1 VLEEPKLIR
10 EFANPLGLAMLLSI
24 CAVGASAQDA
34 ARTVYFGG
42 DILTMK
48 GDTPAYVEALA
59 VKDGKILFAG
69 SRDEAM
75 AMTDGTTQRVDLAG
89 KTLLPS
95 FIDGH
100 SHYINALLVANQA
113 QVYAPPSGNG
123 KDVPSIIAEIKR
135 FAAERNI
142 RKGELIMAYGY
153 DDSVMPDGRLLNRD
167 DLDAAF
173 PDNPVRVDHV
183 SMHGAVM
190 NSLALAK
197 YGISAATQ
205 TPPGGV
211 IVRKPGTEEPW
222 GLIMETA
229 FLPVMEKAEPMT
241 AEQEIEWSRA
251 GQMLYAQAGITTA
264 HEGASHLPQFETM
277 RRASEAGANIIDVV
291 AFPFITDVDK
301 VLAEVPISEWGSYHD
316 RFKVGGVKITLDGSP
331 QGRTAFFTTPYLQGG
346 PAGETDWYGEPTFP
360 QDLANK
366 MVKKVHDL
374 GVPLIIHT
382 NGDAAIDAFLEAYKL
397 AREGDDGRPWNV
409 TTIHTQFLRKDQI
422 PAFVE
427 NGIRPSFY
435 TLHTFYFADTHVA
448 NRGEAQGSYISPMR
462 DAIDAGL
469 RPTNHTDFVVAP
481 LDQMM
486 MLWSAANR
494 VSRAGRDVG
503 PEQRVTAFEGLKT
516 MTEWAAEQYGEEAT
530 KGTLEAGKLA
540 DLVVLDANPLKV
552 DPKAIRDIHVVETI
566 KEGSTI
572 FPVPEGGF
580 PAPKAPANAAATYA
594 WSIEACDFADV
605 NTAANKTWTLTA
617 LAGSAVEA
625 PVPPTM
631 LFSRGKLSV
640 FGGVNQIS
648 GSYALVNNAVVMGE
662 LVSTR
667 KAGPAELMELEDR
680 FTKTLAGVNG
690 FTVAGEKLTLLTDG
704 KEVAEFRSS
713 E

>member
-1 VLEEPKLIR
+1 
-10 EFANPLGLAMLLSI
+10 
-24 CAVGASAQDA
+24 
-34 ARTVYFGG
+34 
-42 DILTMK
+42 MK
-48 GDTPAYVEALA
+48 GDAPAYVEALA
-59 VKDGKILFAG
+59 VKDGKILFTG
-69 SRDEAM
+69 SKDQALAM
-75 AMTDGTTQRVDLAG
+75 ADGATRVVDLGG

-95 FIDGH
+95 FIDAH
-100 SHYINALLVANQA
+100 SHYINSLLVANQA
-113 QVYAPPSGNG
+113 KVYAPPSGPG
-123 KDVPSIIAEIKR
+123 SDVPSIIAEIKR

-142 RKGELIMAYGY
+142 PKGEMIMAYGY

-197 YGISAATQ
+197 YGITAETK

-241 AEQEIEWSRA
+241 AQQEIEWSRA
-251 GQMLYAQAGITTA
+251 GQMLYAEAGITTV

-291 AFPFITDVDK
+291 AYPFITDVDK
-301 VLAEVPISEWGSYHD
+301 VLAEFPVSEWGSYHN

-331 QGRTAFFTTPYLQGG
+331 QGRTAFFSTPYLQGG
-346 PAGETDWYGEPTFP
+346 PAGEQDWYGEPTFP

-374 GVPLIIHT
+374 DVPLIIHT
-382 NGDAAIDAFLEAYKL
+382 NGDAAIDAFLEAYKF

-435 TLHTFYFADTHVA
+435 TLHTFYFADTHIA

-486 MLWSAANR
+486 MLWSAVNR
-494 VSRAGRDVG
+494 VSRAGREVG
-503 PEQRVTAFEGLKT
+503 PDQHVSAFEGLKA
-516 MTEWAAEQYGEEAT
+516 MTEWAAEQYGEEGS

-540 DLVVLDANPLKV
+540 DLVILDANPLKV
-552 DPKAIRDIHVVETI
+552 DPMAIRDIRVVETI

-580 PAPKAPANAAATYA
+580 AAPKAPSNAAATYA
-594 WSIEACDFADV
+594 WSIEACDIAAV
-605 NTAANKTWTLTA
+605 NTAANRSWALTA
-617 LAGSAVEA
+617 LGGSAVEST
-625 PVPPTM
+625 VTPTM
-631 LFSRGKLSV
+631 LFSRGQLSV

-648 GSYALVNNAVVMGE
+648 GSYALVDSAVVMGD
-662 LVSTR
+662 LVST
-667 KAGPAELMELEDR
+667 KKVGPPELMDLEGR
-680 FTKTLAGVNG
+680 FIKTLAGVNG

-704 KEVAEFRSS
+704 KDVAEFQST

>member
-1 VLEEPKLIR
+1 MTSHSAKVFGVALQLT
-10 EFANPLGLAMLLSI
+10 FLAGS
-24 CAVGASAQDA
+24 AFAQDGA
-34 ARTVYFGG
+34 DTVYVGG
-42 DILTMK
+42 DILTMQ
-48 GDTPAYVEALA
+48 GSSPAYVEALA
-59 VKDGKILFAG
+59 VRDGKILFAG
-69 SRDEAM
+69 SRNDAM
-75 AMTDGTTQRVDLAG
+75 AMTDGSTKLVDLAG
-89 KTLLPS
+89 KTLMPS

-100 SHYINALLVANQA
+100 SHYINSLLVANQA

-123 KDVPSIIAEIKR
+123 KDVPGIISEIKR
-135 FAAERNI
+135 FADERHVP
-142 RKGELIMAYGY
+142 KGEMILAYGY

-197 YGISAATQ
+197 YGISAATK

-229 FLPVMEKAEPMT
+229 FLPVMEQAEPMT
-241 AEQEIEWSRA
+241 AQQEIDWSRA

-301 VLAEVPISEWGSYHD
+301 VLAEFPVEEWGSYHN

-346 PAGETDWYGEPTFP
+346 PAGEKDWFGEPTFP
-360 QDLANK
+360 PDLANK
-366 MVKKVHDL
+366 MVKKAHDL

-397 AREGDDGRPWNV
+397 AREGDDGKPWNV

-422 PAFVE
+422 PAFVK

-435 TLHTFYFADTHVA
+435 TLHTFYFADTHIA

-486 MLWSAANR
+486 MLWSAVNR

-503 PEQRVTAFEGLKT
+503 PDQRVTPYEGLKT

-530 KGTLEAGKLA
+530 KGTLEVGKLA

-566 KEGSTI
+566 KEGNTI
-572 FPVPEGGF
+572 FPTPEGGF
-580 PAPKAPANAAATYA
+580 PVPKAPSAPASAYA
-594 WSIEACDFADV
+594 WSMEACDFAAV
-605 NTAANKTWTLTA
+605 NIAANKTWTLTA
-617 LAGSAVEA
+617 LGGSAVEA
-625 PVPPTM
+625 AVPPTM

-648 GSYALVNNAVVMGE
+648 GSYALVDDAVVMGD
-662 LVSTR
+662 LLSTK
-667 KAGPAELMELEDR
+667 KAGPPELMQLEDH

-690 FTVAGEKLTLLTDG
+690 FTVAGDKLTLLTDG
-704 KEVAEFRSS
+704 AAVAEFRSL